1 MSGVYKGTMMSD
13 DFTSALRPAIVLTI
27 LFAILLGI
35 VYPLAMTGIGQV
47 AFPVQANGSL
57 IRDGGR
63 VIGSRLLA
71 QGFAADRYFHPRPS
85 AAGKGYDALA
95 SAGSNLGPASQALH
109 DRVAVDIAALKGSA
123 PGINVPA
130 DLVTA
135 SASGLD
141 PHISPEAALYQVVR
155 VAKAR
160 GIGEDRLRALV
171 AAMTEHP
178 LLGVLGEE
186 RVNVL
191 LLNRQLDALSGK
203 RGG

>member
-1 MSGVYKGTMMSD
+1 MTND
-13 DFTSALRPAIVLTI
+13 ITSALRPAVVLTI
-27 LFAILLGI
+27 LFALLLGI

-47 AFPVQANGSL
+47 AFPRQANGSL

-63 VIGSRLLA
+63 IVGSELLA

-95 SAGSNLGPASQALH
+95 SAGSNLGPTSQALH
-109 DRVAVDIAALKGSA
+109 DRVAADVATLKRSSPDID
-123 PGINVPA
+123 VPA

-141 PHISPEAALYQVVR
+141 PHISPEAALYQVAR
-155 VAKAR
+155 VARAR
-160 GIGEDRLRALV
+160 GLSEGRVRALV
-171 AAMTEHP
+171 ESATEHP
-178 LLGVLGEE
+178 LLGVLGEQ

-191 LLNRQLDALSGK
+191 LLNRQLDAA
-203 RGG
+203 GGRAGG